1 MAHLKICIN
10 QVKMKKHR
18 KIPKCPK
25 AKAKAKAKV
34 AADGVDQEER
44 QAHASNAAPRAIIK
58 PIAP

>member
-1 MAHLKICIN
+1 MAHLKILLN
-10 QVKMKKHR
+10 PVKTKKHR

-25 AKAKAKAKV
+25 AKAKVKV

-44 QAHASNAAPRAIIK
+44 QAHAGNAEPRIIIK